1 MSRKMAATVM
11 AIIGFLLVASGSYFI
26 WKVWVENWKAE
37 LLKDKLAGIH
47 NAGADLDSGIDA
59 GLLALH
65 DQNPDCIYWLRIPDT
80 DIDYPVMHH
89 PAEKDYY
96 LARDFNREWSVHG
109 TLYMAEDC
117 DPAASD
123 NRIIYGHHM
132 QDGSMFAGLEEFKK
146 QSFYLEHKHIELE
159 TLSGHEEY
167 TIVAAFSV
175 PVYTDHDFQYY
186 AFINAEDEA
195 AYDRF
200 ISECRKRSYYE
211 TGQTA
216 VYGQQLLTL
225 STCEYSHKNGRMVI
239 VAVRTDREV
248 IDAGR

>member
-1 MSRKMAATVM
+1 MSRKTIATVM
-11 AIIGFLLVASGSYFI
+11 AIMGFLLVAAGSFFI
-26 WKVWVENWKAE
+26 WKIWIENWKAE
-37 LLKDKLAGIH
+37 RLNDKLAGIH
-47 NAGADLDSGIDA
+47 NAGAGLDNGIDA

-65 DQNPDCIYWLRIPDT
+65 DQNPDCIYWLRIPGT
-80 DIDYPVMHH
+80 DINYPVMHR
-89 PAEKDYY
+89 PDEKDYY
-96 LARDFNREWSVHG
+96 LARDFNGEWSVHG
-109 TLYMAEDC
+109 TLYMAEEC
-117 DPAASD
+117 DPVTSD

-132 QDGSMFAGLEEFKK
+132 QDGSMFAGLEEYKK
-146 QSFYLEHKHIELE
+146 EAFYREHKHIELE
-159 TLSGHEEY
+159 TLSGHEDY

-175 PVYTDHDFQYY
+175 PVYTGNDFQYY

-216 VYGQQLLTL
+216 VYRQQLLTL

-239 VAVRTDREV
+239 VAVRTDRE
-248 IDAGR
+248 AGNA